1 MFDHKINE
9 TVIFNRYWIGR
20 FSDRREDSNPTTFQ
34 PCVLFDGFS
43 LSSVQNYPRL
53 PKKNFFKLIFQLN
66 RNSIKSDE
74 KKVVNRNKIRGKWS
88 FWRLEFFFVQ
98 NERKK
103 EIQRIRFSLK
113 LKLRRKKVLRQPKLA
128 VAVAEAAVWR
138 TTCDPATRVR
148 FRLESKSRTIDKR
161 LGLSTIP
168 NLTML
173 Y

>member
-20 FSDRREDSNPTTFQ
+20 FSDRREDSNPTTFH

-88 FWRLEFFFVQ
+88 FWRLEFFLCKT
-98 NERKK
+98 NERRKFNELDFHWNSSFAEKK
-103 EIQRIRFSLK
+103 FCDNRSWQWQWRRRRSGGRLATQRPEFDSAWRAK
-113 LKLRRKKVLRQPKLA
+113 
-128 VAVAEAAVWR
+128 AEQ
-138 TTCDPATRVR
+138 
-148 FRLESKSRTIDKR
+148 
-161 LGLSTIP
+161 
-168 NLTML
+168 
-173 Y
+173 